1 MKSAVE
7 RDPAPIAAPTQKHG
21 QASTRAEV
29 ARTAENGMG
38 FASALARTSG
48 STLVDL
54 MMGLQRQA
62 GNQAVGSLV
71 TASKTSPASVQRAA
85 PIDDDRHLSAPLLSS
100 HPRLDQAFHNNPPLG
115 PTDERDDLAAF
126 QAALAQVI
134 GPLPG
139 SFNPATRTF
148 DGRWGRETVA
158 AVRRYQ
164 ADRGILPG
172 GQEAGRLTLGA
183 LDADLRGGVK
193 PVPKPIHVD
202 PYEPGEREFSA
213 SSPGKFEKTPDG
225 IVLFGF
231 PINKQFLKPEH
242 RAFLK
247 QLVSDFDLA
256 NPNTVTPLI
265 EIVGFTDSVR
275 RTAGNAELR
284 EDRADAVFLFL
295 ATQRGDEKVLG
306 SERGAPLDQSLA
318 SNDTR
323 AGRERNRAV
332 RIKADAILPEPPPP
346 KLLPIPDPPGTSR
359 AWSLEAENQLS
370 PPVDP
375 GIAITIGTFKLRDVT
390 HGSRVFHLLFV
401 GAGPGLSIAFPASK
415 AIPSQT
421 PFKTR
426 SAARPGDFSG
436 GGAIFAVNVGPGTP
450 AARAALPP
458 HTDPEAIDISGWN
471 VGLAL
476 GVSLVA
482 GRWQLLP

>member
-1 MKSAVE
+1 VKSAVE

-202 PYEPGEREFSA
+202 PYEPGER
-213 SSPGKFEKTPDG
+213 
-225 IVLFGF
+225 
-231 PINKQFLKPEH
+231 
-242 RAFLK
+242 
-247 QLVSDFDLA
+247 
-256 NPNTVTPLI
+256 
-265 EIVGFTDSVR
+265 
-275 RTAGNAELR
+275 
-284 EDRADAVFLFL
+284 
-295 ATQRGDEKVLG
+295 
-306 SERGAPLDQSLA
+306 
-318 SNDTR
+318 
-323 AGRERNRAV
+323 
-332 RIKADAILPEPPPP
+332 
-346 KLLPIPDPPGTSR
+346 
-359 AWSLEAENQLS
+359 
-370 PPVDP
+370 
-375 GIAITIGTFKLRDVT
+375 
-390 HGSRVFHLLFV
+390 
-401 GAGPGLSIAFPASK
+401 
-415 AIPSQT
+415 
-421 PFKTR
+421 
-426 SAARPGDFSG
+426 
-436 GGAIFAVNVGPGTP
+436 
-450 AARAALPP
+450 
-458 HTDPEAIDISGWN
+458 
-471 VGLAL
+471 
-476 GVSLVA
+476 
-482 GRWQLLP
+482 

>member
-1 MKSAVE
+1 MA
-7 RDPAPIAAPTQKHG
+7 RAAG
-21 QASTRAEV
+21 
-29 ARTAENGMG
+29 NGME
-38 FASALARTSG
+38 FASALSRTRG
-48 STLVDL
+48 STLVGL

-62 GNQAVGSLV
+62 GNRAVESLV
-71 TASKTSPASVQRAA
+71 AASSTSTASMQRAA
-85 PIDDDRHLSAPLLSS
+85 PIDDDRHLGAPLLSS

-115 PTDERDDLAAF
+115 PTDAPEDIAAF

-139 SFNPATRTF
+139 SFNAATQTF

-164 ADRGILPG
+164 ADRGIPPG
-172 GQEAGRLTLGA
+172 GGEAGRRTLGA

-193 PVPKPIHVD
+193 PIPKPIHVD

-256 NPNTVTPLI
+256 NTATVTPLI

-275 RTAGNAELR
+275 RKEGNAELR
-284 EDRADAVFLFL
+284 EDRADSVFLFL
-295 ATQRGDEKVLG
+295 ASRGGDPKVLG
-306 SERGAPLDQSLA
+306 TERGAPLDQSLA

-323 AGRERNRAV
+323 EGRERNRAV
-332 RIKADAILPEPPPP
+332 RIKADAILPDPPEPKP
-346 KLLPIPDPPGTSR
+346 LPIPDPPGTSR
-359 AWSLEAENQLS
+359 SWSLEAVNQLS
-370 PPVDP
+370 PPLEP

-390 HGSRVFHLLFV
+390 HGSKVFNLLFV
-401 GAGPGLSIAFPASK
+401 AAGPGLSIDFPASK

-426 SAARPGDFSG
+426 SAARPDDFSG
-436 GGAIFAVNVGPGTP
+436 GGAIAAVNVGPGTP
-450 AARAALPP
+450 VAQAALPP

-471 VGLAL
+471 VGFSV